1 MDVVDAISGL
11 PRDASDRPRE
21 PVAIERVELSASSTE

>member
-11 PRDASDRPRE
+11 PRDSRDKPSER
-21 PVAIERVELSASSTE
+21 VAIERVELAAA